1 MRLSSALLLVL
12 HLLLLPDGN
21 QSLGVLTPYRTLRLV
36 PVTNDAPS
44 PLHSSHLC
52 HFLSAEDAQWVIDEA
67 EAFAGGGSGGGGAEE
82 GTWLTDRHA
91 QYATTDFAVDDC
103 PSLREWWMPRIRST
117 VLPTL
122 ATLFEVA
129 ERDLEVDDLFIVK
142 YEANDDVEEATTKS
156 DSSSGSSSSSS
167 SSSGG
172 GGGGSGSSGNSGNT
186 GGDGSGDPPRK
197 QDRLKE
203 HYDDTLLSFSV
214 LLSDPAAFAGGG
226 TSFSASDWVE
236 EGEDFRAVVEEV
248 REIAGAAGRPS
259 RELLFFAHTYGYD
272 ALLIRV

>member
-21 QSLGVLTPYRTLRLV
+21 QSLGVITPYRTLRLV

-91 QYATTDFAVDDC
+91 QYATTDFAVEDC

-156 DSSSGSSSSSS
+156 DRSSGSSSSS